1 MQWPVKNDLFLRNQE
16 MKQERED
23 NYEEF
28 KTLGM
33 TWNVAWGLIIRV
45 LSYAD
50 RKRLYIG
57 LYKEENGEWED
68 FGNLTVNLPHEDVKK
83 NEAFIDHNF
92 FESKLQF
99 IKKYQLG
106 EILPETAVSGYCTFS
121 KVAFDLDRLE
131 EFDPDGV
138 CAYRELH
145 GEKSS
150 SEDEEED
157 LDDYTLIKKMHD
169 LTERYLTLDDGLS
182 SAEKAAFLKV
192 EIAEVAYAFYINNVF
207 SWEEE
212 EVFRAISRL
221 NTDLTDIAAGWK

>member
-1 MQWPVKNDLFLRNQE
+1 
-16 MKQERED
+16 MK
-23 NYEEF
+23 EF
-28 KTLGM
+28 KTLGYD
-33 TWNVAWGLIIRV
+33 WDGGHEDLIIRV

-57 LYKEENGEWED
+57 LYKEEDGEWED
-68 FGNLTVNLPHEDVKK
+68 FGDMTINLPREDVKE
-83 NEAFIDHNF
+83 NEAFIDHNYS
-92 FESKLQF
+92 EPKLQF
-99 IKKYQLG
+99 IRKYQLG

-121 KVAFDLDRLE
+121 KVAFDLDRLA

-145 GEKSS
+145 EEKCS

-169 LTERYLTLDDGLS
+169 LTESYLALDDGLP
-182 SAEKAAFLKV
+182 SAEQASFLKV

-207 SWEEE
+207 S
-212 EVFRAISRL
+212 
-221 NTDLTDIAAGWK
+221 

>member
-1 MQWPVKNDLFLRNQE
+1 
-16 MKQERED
+16 MK
-23 NYEEF
+23 EF
-28 KTLGM
+28 KTLGYD
-33 TWNVAWGLIIRV
+33 WECGHEDLIIRV

-121 KVAFDLDRLE
+121 KVAFDLDRL
-131 EFDPDGV
+131 
-138 CAYRELH
+138 
-145 GEKSS
+145 
-150 SEDEEED
+150 
-157 LDDYTLIKKMHD
+157 DDYTLIKKMHD

-207 SWEEE
+207 S
-212 EVFRAISRL
+212 
-221 NTDLTDIAAGWK
+221 

>member
-1 MQWPVKNDLFLRNQE
+1 
-16 MKQERED
+16 MK
-23 NYEEF
+23 EF
-28 KTLGM
+28 KTLGYD
-33 TWNVAWGLIIRV
+33 WECGHEDLIIRV

-131 EFDPDGV
+131 
-138 CAYRELH
+138 
-145 GEKSS
+145 
-150 SEDEEED
+150 
-157 LDDYTLIKKMHD
+157 DYTLIKKMHD

-207 SWEEE
+207 S
-212 EVFRAISRL
+212 
-221 NTDLTDIAAGWK
+221 

>member
-1 MQWPVKNDLFLRNQE
+1 
-16 MKQERED
+16 MK
-23 NYEEF
+23 EF
-28 KTLGM
+28 KTLGYD
-33 TWNVAWGLIIRV
+33 WECGHEDLIIRV

-68 FGNLTVNLPHEDVKK
+68 FGNLTVNLPHEDV
-83 NEAFIDHNF
+83 
-92 FESKLQF
+92 
-99 IKKYQLG
+99 KKYQLG

-145 GEKSS
+145 EEKSS

-207 SWEEE
+207 S
-212 EVFRAISRL
+212 
-221 NTDLTDIAAGWK
+221 

>member
-1 MQWPVKNDLFLRNQE
+1 
-16 MKQERED
+16 MK
-23 NYEEF
+23 EF
-28 KTLGM
+28 KTLGYD
-33 TWNVAWGLIIRV
+33 WECGHEDLIIRV

-50 RKRLYIG
+50 RKRLYIR

-207 SWEEE
+207 S
-212 EVFRAISRL
+212 
-221 NTDLTDIAAGWK
+221 

>member
-1 MQWPVKNDLFLRNQE
+1 
-16 MKQERED
+16 MK
-23 NYEEF
+23 EF
-28 KTLGM
+28 KTLGYD
-33 TWNVAWGLIIRV
+33 WECGHEDLIIRV

-68 FGNLTVNLPHEDVKK
+68 FGNLKK

-207 SWEEE
+207 S
-212 EVFRAISRL
+212 
-221 NTDLTDIAAGWK
+221 

>member
-1 MQWPVKNDLFLRNQE
+1 
-16 MKQERED
+16 MK
-23 NYEEF
+23 EF
-28 KTLGM
+28 KTLGYD
-33 TWNVAWGLIIRV
+33 WEGGHEDLIIRV

-57 LYKEENGEWED
+57 LYKEEDGEWED

-121 KVAFDLDRLE
+121 KVAFDLDRLA

-145 GEKSS
+145 GEKCSA
-150 SEDEEED
+150 EDEEED

-169 LTERYLTLDDGLS
+169 LTESYLTLDDGLP
-182 SAEKAAFLKV
+182 SAEQASFLKV

-207 SWEEE
+207 S
-212 EVFRAISRL
+212 
-221 NTDLTDIAAGWK
+221 

>member
-1 MQWPVKNDLFLRNQE
+1 
-16 MKQERED
+16 MK
-23 NYEEF
+23 EF
-28 KTLGM
+28 KTLGYD
-33 TWNVAWGLIIRV
+33 WECGHEDLIIRV

-57 LYKEENGEWED
+57 LYKEEDGEWED
-68 FGNLTVNLPHEDVKK
+68 FGNLTVNLPYEDVKE
-83 NEAFIDHNF
+83 NEAFIDHNYSK
-92 FESKLQF
+92 SKLQF
-99 IKKYQLG
+99 IRKYQLG

-145 GEKSS
+145 GEKCSA
-150 SEDEEED
+150 EDEEED

-169 LTERYLTLDDGLS
+169 LTESYLTLDDGLP
-182 SAEKAAFLKV
+182 SAEQASFLKV

-207 SWEEE
+207 S
-212 EVFRAISRL
+212 
-221 NTDLTDIAAGWK
+221 

>member
-1 MQWPVKNDLFLRNQE
+1 
-16 MKQERED
+16 MK
-23 NYEEF
+23 EF
-28 KTLGM
+28 KTLGYD
-33 TWNVAWGLIIRV
+33 WECGHEDLIIRV

-150 SEDEEED
+150 SEDE
-157 LDDYTLIKKMHD
+157 DDYTLIKKMHD

-207 SWEEE
+207 S
-212 EVFRAISRL
+212 
-221 NTDLTDIAAGWK
+221 

>member
-1 MQWPVKNDLFLRNQE
+1 
-16 MKQERED
+16 MK
-23 NYEEF
+23 EF
-28 KTLGM
+28 KTLGYD
-33 TWNVAWGLIIRV
+33 WECGHEDLIIRV

-99 IKKYQLG
+99 IKKYQRG
-106 EILPETAVSGYCTFS
+106 EIFPETAVSGYCTFS

-182 SAEKAAFLKV
+182 SAEKAAFRSEKIDEYNEKFMNPSIASMHGYV
-192 EIAEVAYAFYINNVF
+192 DEIIKPEATRERVYA
-207 SWEEE
+207 
-212 EVFRAISRL
+212 
-221 NTDLTDIAAGWK
+221 DILMLADKRSIDVIHKKHGNIPL

>member
-1 MQWPVKNDLFLRNQE
+1 
-16 MKQERED
+16 MK
-23 NYEEF
+23 EF
-28 KTLGM
+28 KTLGYD
-33 TWNVAWGLIIRV
+33 WECGHEDLIIRV

-131 EFDPDGV
+131 EF
-138 CAYRELH
+138 
-145 GEKSS
+145 
-150 SEDEEED
+150 EEED

-207 SWEEE
+207 S
-212 EVFRAISRL
+212 
-221 NTDLTDIAAGWK
+221 